1 MASDIKQGA
10 NASIGAVFREA
21 GAAGAPLPPQRDS
34 RAPNPG
40 EDTDRGIANGWDIT
54 DPKVLEAWRAQEPFN
69 AHSHLLS
76 MMLGNS
82 ETIPVADGNLVIGQW
97 QNVLFLDLDG
107 DRERTV
113 GIQIVG
119 VQ

>member
-1 MASDIKQGA
+1 MRVSVQFFAKLA
-10 NASIGAVFREA
+10 PPEHPYLHNAIHER
-21 GAAGAPLPPQRDS
+21 
-34 RAPNPG
+34 PNPG
-40 EDTDRGIANGWDIT
+40 EDTDRVIANGWDIT